1 MDAAFF
7 ETYTIPL
14 IIGAMAL
21 VVALAFW
28 LERKRRS
35 DLMALAASMGVRFSP
50 EGPDLYSLEGT
61 QIELFRLGRSRKAVN
76 MIEVSSSGGQIRIF
90 DYRYVT
96 GSGKHSHTHNF
107 TVALIACG
115 RSVPHFDLKPETFM
129 YKIGELVGFRDI
141 DLPAFPL
148 FSEKYRLT
156 GPDEA
161 AVHLFFTPRRA
172 AWFESRPGL
181 RVQGAPGHALL
192 FKNDRRLPVEDWML
206 FIEEAKAFASE
217 ALK

>member
-1 MDAAFF
+1 MDAVFF

-14 IIGAMAL
+14 IIGAVAL
-21 VVALAFW
+21 VIGLVYW
-28 LERKRRS
+28 LERKRRN
-35 DLMALAASMGVRFSP
+35 DLRDLAASMGLRFSP
-50 EGPDLYSLEGT
+50 EGPDIYSLEGT
-61 QIELFRLGRSRKAVN
+61 QLELFRLGRSRKAVN
-76 MIEVSSSGGQIRIF
+76 MMEVSSSGGQIRVF
-90 DYRYVT
+90 DYRYTT
-96 GSGKHSHTHNF
+96 GSGKHSQTHNF
-107 TVALIACG
+107 TVALIAG
-115 RSVPHFDLKPETFM
+115 GASVPQFDLKPETFM
-129 YKIGELVGFRDI
+129 HKIGELVGFKDI

-161 AVHLFFTPRRA
+161 AVHMFFTPRRA

-192 FKNDRRLPVEDWML
+192 FSNGRRLPVGGWMT

>member
-1 MDAAFF
+1 MDASFL
-7 ETYTIPL
+7 ETYLIPL
-14 IIGAMAL
+14 VIAAAAL
-21 VVALAFW
+21 VISLVFW
-28 LERKRRS
+28 LERKRRN
-35 DLMALAASMGVRFSP
+35 DLRDLAASMGLRFSP
-50 EGPDLYSLEGT
+50 EGPDVYSLEGT
-61 QIELFRLGRSRKAVN
+61 RLELFRLGHSRKAVN
-76 MIEVSSSGGQIRIF
+76 MIEVASSGGQIRVF
-90 DYRYVT
+90 DYRYTT
-96 GSGKHSHTHNF
+96 GSGKHSQTHNF
-107 TVALIACG
+107 TVALIASG
-115 RSVPHFDLKPETFM
+115 GSVPQFDLKPETFM
-129 YKIGELVGFRDI
+129 YKIGELVGFKDI

-172 AWFESRPGL
+172 AWFEARPGL

-192 FKNDRRLPVEDWML
+192 LSNARRLPVDGWMA